1 MASLENSSPIH
12 LKAGFKDHQGEDN
25 DLVKVSFTVSNT
37 EQWDALPDTYNI
49 LVGASF
55 QETRL
60 KGQFKLECELTCKP

>member
-49 LVGASF
+49 WSGL
-55 QETRL
+55 RL
-60 KGQFKLECELTCKP
+60 RTPV

>member
-1 MASLENSSPIH
+1 LQ
-12 LKAGFKDHQGEDN
+12 AGFKDHQGEDN

-49 LVGASF
+49 LVGASS
-55 QETRL
+55 QDTRL